1 MNTIPFSQRSLAA
14 AGLVLALVALGVE
27 ALGGC
32 GSCRRGTSETLV
44 VAVAGTLAY
53 TALLTVALL
62 NRESFFHIGVF
73 VAAAVHTVLV
83 VWMIVKQEACPV
95 CIGAAVAALANA
107 AVALRHGAPLSLVDR
122 VYVPAVLA
130 ASGLV
135 FAAIIAEER
144 VAGHSEAKARHAVRE
159 AAVAAPAGRLAILV
173 YENDHCPYCLEFRER
188 YEPALNR
195 EFGEGVEIRYFNA
208 EGVAWVRRTPTI
220 VVESGPVY
228 EGLPVELAT
237 LTRAVSD
244 ARARRGR

>member
-14 AGLVLALVALGVE
+14 AGLVLALLALWVE
-27 ALGGC
+27 AIGGC
-32 GSCRRGTSETLV
+32 GGCRRGTSETLV
-44 VAVAGTLAY
+44 VAGAGTLAY
-53 TALLTVALL
+53 TVLLTVAML
-62 NRESFFHIGVF
+62 NREALFHIGVF

-83 VWMIVKQEACPV
+83 VWMIVKHEACPV

-107 AVALRHGAPLSLVDR
+107 GFALRHGAPLALVDR

-159 AAVAAPAGRLAILV
+159 ATVAAPSGRLAILV
-173 YENDHCPYCLEFRER
+173 YENDHCPYCREFREQ

-195 EFGEGVEIRYFNA
+195 EFGGDVEIRYFNA
-208 EGVAWVRRTPTI
+208 ESVAWVRRTPTI
-220 VVESGPVY
+220 VVENGPVY
-228 EGLPVELAT
+228 EGLPVELAV
-237 LTRAVSD
+237 LSRAVSE